1 MRAEHVARLVRVAR
15 WYYEDGVNQS
25 GIAARLGISR
35 PLVSRL
41 LSEARAAGI
50 VEIRIRNPE
59 ERRESLV
66 EAFLKQ
72 TGLSGC
78 ILAADGRD
86 DGETN
91 RILVGYVL
99 DFIDRNKPRTV
110 GIGWGHFIGEMVEA
124 VQEKPRRKSGIVRMC
139 PLLGNAG
146 IPVRF
151 YQSNENVRLLADGLG
166 AAPAFLYLPAL
177 AESVEEKKILC
188 STGLY
193 RQMEAVW
200 ETMDAALI
208 NIGNYPSTPDFAS
221 SARFGPLL
229 SEKHA
234 CGRFLAY
241 VFNEKGEVIQSDQDP
256 AIQIPLPLLRQCP
269 LRIGLCSANTS
280 LRALRGALRTGF
292 FTHIAA
298 REALVEE
305 LLRDDQPLSEGIL

>member
-1 MRAEHVARLVRVAR
+1 MRAEHVARLVQVAR

-59 ERRESLV
+59 ERRESLT
-66 EAFLKQ
+66 EALLAR

-78 ILAADGRD
+78 ILVPDGRD

-91 RILVGYVL
+91 RALVRGVL
-99 DFIDRNKPRTV
+99 DFIEQKKPEIL
-110 GIGWGHFIGEMVEA
+110 GLGWGHFVGEMVESL
-124 VQEKPRRKSGIVRMC
+124 QESPRRKSGVDRVC

-166 AAPAFLYLPAL
+166 AVPSFLYLPAL
-177 AESVEEKKILC
+177 AESIEEKQILC
-188 STGLY
+188 STELY
-193 RQMEAVW
+193 RQMEGEW
-200 ETMDAALI
+200 GKMDAALI

-221 SARFGPLL
+221 SARYGSLL
-229 SEKHA
+229 SEQHA
-234 CGRFLAY
+234 CGRLLAY
-241 VFNEKGEVIQSDQDP
+241 FFNEKGTIIQSDKDP
-256 AIQIPLPLLRQCP
+256 AIQIPLTLLKQCP
-269 LRIGLCSANTS
+269 CRVGLCSANTS
-280 LRALRGALRTGF
+280 IHAVRGALRTGI
-292 FTHIAA
+292 FTHVAM
-298 REALVEE
+298 REALAEE
-305 LLRDDQPLSEGIL
+305 LMKGDR